1 MEDHESRFRRELL
14 SRLPLAEA
22 VLSLFSHVLAEP
34 FLDGLFEAHR
44 GRCYEDA
51 LRFPTLLYLVRDAL
65 LVHGGSARQSFARA
79 EEAGGLP
86 VAVASAYAKL
96 SRLPVALSE
105 ALLGEGARRL
115 EALLPEGAA
124 PAVPVPASLAGFE
137 VVAVDGKKAKGAA
150 KRLKPCRG
158 LPGSLLG
165 PKLLVALPLRTGL
178 PWAVAVAEDGERND
192 VPLVPALLPRAR
204 RGLGRP
210 VLWVA
215 DAQFC
220 DLNLP
225 GLFTEQGG
233 HFLLRHTRKLHFHPD
248 PGRPARAGADARGR
262 RFVEEWGWVGS
273 GRDARRRYVRR
284 VTLSRAAEGEGDVAV
299 LTDLTD
305 EALYPAGDLLEAYLM
320 RWGIERVFQQV
331 AEVFGLR
338 RLIGAGPRAM
348 AFQAALCLL
357 LYGMIQVA
365 RAYAARAGGVEA
377 ERVSGE
383 QLFHDAAHELI
394 AWAKAGD
401 PAHAA
406 ARLTP
411 TPPPAA
417 LRRRLAECVG
427 SRWTRRWLKAV
438 NKSPR
443 KKQPA
448 AKRSGA
454 HTSVWRVLQAHQRC

>member
-1 MEDHESRFRRELL
+1 VRC
-14 SRLPLAEA
+14 
-22 VLSLFSHVLAEP
+22 EP

-44 GRCYEDA
+44 GRCYQDA
-51 LRFPTLLYLVRDAL
+51 LRFPTLVYLVRDAL
-65 LVHGGSARQSFARA
+65 LVHDGSARRSFVRA
-79 EEAGGLP
+79 QEAGELP

-105 ALLGEGARRL
+105 ALLAEGSRRL
-115 EALLPEGAA
+115 AALMPEGVAA
-124 PAVPVPASLAGFE
+124 GREVPASLGGFE
-137 VVAVDGKKAKGAA
+137 VVAVDGKKAKRAA

-158 LPGSLLG
+158 LPGALLG
-165 PKLLVALPLRTGL
+165 PKLLVALPIRTGL
-178 PWAVAVAEDGERND
+178 PWAMAVDEDGEAND

-204 RGLGRP
+204 RGLDPARP

-225 GLFTEQGG
+225 GLFTRHGG
-233 HFLLRHTRKLHFHPD
+233 HFLLRWSGRLHFHAD
-248 PGRPARAGADARGR
+248 PGRPPEPGTDARGR
-262 RFVEEWGWVGS
+262 PFVQEWGWVGS
-273 GRDARRRYVRR
+273 ERDARRRYVRR
-284 VTLSRAAEGEGDVAV
+284 VTLSRTGGGGGEGEVAV

-305 EALYPAGDLLEAYLM
+305 ADDYPACDLLEAYLM

-331 AEVFGLR
+331 TEVFGLKK
-338 RLIGAGPRAM
+338 LIGAGTRAM

-357 LYGMIQVA
+357 LYGTIQVA

-383 QLFHDAAHELI
+383 QLFYDATHELI

-406 ARLTP
+406 ARLAAP
-411 TPPPAA
+411 TPAPL
-417 LRRRLAECVG
+417 LRRRLADWVG
-427 SRWTRRWLKAV
+427 SRWTPRWLKAV
-438 NKSPR
+438 NKNPR
-443 KKQPA
+443 KKQPKA
-448 AKRSGA
+448 TRSGA
-454 HTSVWRVLQAHQRC
+454 HTSIWRVLQAQQRC